1 MRTQID
7 SLNPS
12 AREFYERSR
21 LKLVLS
27 LMLAAFGMMF
37 LAMVAG
43 SGASASAAYK
53 IATLSGAINGV
64 TFELTGDAKESIE
77 ALRSGYGFQCFVA
90 LVAFFLSVLGAL
102 YFSPLYQTP
111 NDKIAIKDPMLLAQL
126 YPDSSNDP
134 NKVN

>member
-1 MRTQID
+1 MRSQID

-21 LKLVLS
+21 FKLILS
-27 LMLAAFGMMF
+27 LIIASFGMMF

-43 SGASASAAYK
+43 SGASAAAAYK
-53 IATLSGAINGV
+53 VSEIYSSMTNVDSNTKNSL
-64 TFELTGDAKESIE
+64 L
-77 ALRSGYGFQCFVA
+77 ALRSGYGFQCFSA
-90 LVAFFLSVLGAL
+90 LVAFFFSVFAAL
-102 YFSPLYQTP
+102 YYSPLYQTP

-126 YPDSSNDP
+126 YPDSSSTNNDP

>member
-1 MRTQID
+1 MRSQID

-12 AREFYERSR
+12 AREFYERAR

-27 LMLAAFGMMF
+27 LILAAFGMMF

-43 SGASASAAYK
+43 SGASAAAAYK
-53 IATLSGAINGV
+53 ISTLSLV
-64 TFELTGDAKESIE
+64 SSTELKDSFL
-77 ALRSGYGFQCFVA
+77 ALRSGYGFQCFAA
-90 LVAFFLSVLGAL
+90 LLAFFLSVFGAL

-111 NDKIAIKDPMLLAQL
+111 NDKIAVKDPMLLAQL

>member
-1 MRTQID
+1 MRPQID

-27 LMLAAFGMMF
+27 IMLAAFGMMF

-43 SGASASAAYK
+43 SGASAAAVYK
-53 IATLSGAINGV
+53 LSEITV
-64 TFELTGDAKESIE
+64 LSFSLTEDQEYSLL
-77 ALRSGYGFQCFVA
+77 ALRSGYGFQCFAA

-111 NDKIAIKDPMLLAQL
+111 NDKIAIKDPMMLAQL
-126 YPDSSNDP
+126 YPESGSTSSDP
-134 NKVN
+134 NKIN